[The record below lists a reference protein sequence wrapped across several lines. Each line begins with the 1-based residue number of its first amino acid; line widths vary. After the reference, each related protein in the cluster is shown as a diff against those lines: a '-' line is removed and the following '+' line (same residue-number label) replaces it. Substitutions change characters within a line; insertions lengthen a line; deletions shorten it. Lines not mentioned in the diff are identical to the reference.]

1 MKRIR
6 NPITGKLIFVG
17 GPTYLKLKQNPRYS
31 AEINRLA
38 ANAKSMTPKSK
49 SVKMS
54 KSPLL
59 TRKIYRSKTKSLREE
74 LDKSGMRLSQMKK
87 LPGRGS
93 LGKYK
98 PDEGPFCG
106 PSGGSGD
113 LTFPVNTKK
122 RAINAVSR
130 SVNAP
135 KPEGVRRCATS
146 YAVRKGWI
154 TKEDKKRL
162 LKKYGE
168 K

>member
-1 MKRIR
+1 
-6 NPITGKLIFVG
+6 
-17 GPTYLKLKQNPRYS
+17 
-31 AEINRLA
+31 
-38 ANAKSMTPKSK
+38 
-49 SVKMS
+49 
-54 KSPLL
+54 
-59 TRKIYRSKTKSLREE
+59 
-74 LDKSGMRLSQMKK
+74 MRLSKMKK

-106 PSGGSGD
+106 PEGGSSD

-135 KPEGVRRCATS
+135 NPEGIRKCATR
-146 YAVRKGWI
+146 YAMQRGWI
-154 TKEDKKRL
+154 TKEDKERL
-162 LKKYGE
+162 MKKY